1 MIETRKFYASMNC
14 SVTQAMDD
22 IHGRGWLIA
31 GNRQIYPMHIRIKAK
46 MQKSALRS
54 IGSVS
59 DSHGLKDD
67 SGKPMSRNALL
78 LQGPIGPFFSRFA
91 QDLTKRGFNVTKINF
106 NGGDKFFY
114 KNSGALDY
122 TGSLDDWEAWLERVL
137 VNCQIGR
144 IYLFG
149 DCRSYHRIA
158 REVAKRLKLRVFV
171 FEEGYIRPN
180 FITLE
185 EEGVN
190 GHSSMMSR
198 PFRKP
203 KATEELPAEKQQ
215 PGHVF
220 HLTAVY
226 SMLYYLASASQ
237 RDKFSNYRHHR
248 PFDCVSE
255 GARWLRSGIRK
266 WKFARKEKP
275 VLKEIISQY
284 DGNFFLCPL
293 QVHCDMQVIVH
304 SEFNSIEH
312 FIGDV
317 LASFREH
324 ASSNKAI
331 VFKHH
336 PLDRGYTDYSSLFDN
351 LVAELGLQGRV
362 FYVHDVCLPTLL
374 KHAQGTVLINST
386 VGISSLFHGAPVKT
400 LGKAIYDIPGLTAQ
414 ESLDDFWS
422 CKRFVNKDFFKSF
435 RSFLINRNQL
445 NGNLYRRVSD
455 EGATGI
461 VWPNNLAEIHSWQDG
476 AAERGTATSLKV
488 VGGTSVSGFTAD
500 KDGSAEAA

>member
-1 MIETRKFYASMNC
+1 
-14 SVTQAMDD
+14 
-22 IHGRGWLIA
+22 
-31 GNRQIYPMHIRIKAK
+31 
-46 MQKSALRS
+46 
-54 IGSVS
+54 
-59 DSHGLKDD
+59 
-67 SGKPMSRNALL
+67 MSRNALL

-91 QDLTKRGFNVTKINF
+91 RELTQRGFNVTKVHF
-106 NGGDKFFY
+106 NGGDRFFY
-114 KNSGALDY
+114 REPGSIDY
-122 TGSLDDWEAWLERVL
+122 TGTLDDWEAWLDRIL
-137 VNCQIGR
+137 QNCEIGR

-149 DCRSYHRIA
+149 DCRAYHRIA
-158 REVAKRLKLRVFV
+158 REVARRHKVRVFV

-190 GHSSMMSR
+190 GHSSMMVR
-198 PFRKP
+198 PFAP
-203 KATEELPAEKQQ
+203 QEVTEQNLPEERQQ

-220 HLTAVY
+220 HLTAIY
-226 SMLYYLASASQ
+226 SMLYYMASAAK
-237 RDKFSNYRHHR
+237 RERFPHYRHHR
-248 PFDCVSE
+248 PFDCLSE
-255 GARWLRSGIRK
+255 GGRWIRSGIRK
-266 WKFARKEKP
+266 WKYARQEKP
-275 VLKEIISQY
+275 LMKEILSQY
-284 DGNFFLCPL
+284 DGNYFLCPL

-336 PLDRGYTDYSSLFDN
+336 PMDRGYTDYTTLFAN

-362 FYVHDVCLPTLL
+362 FYVHDLCLPTLL

-400 LGKAIYDIPGLTAQ
+400 LGKAIYDVPGLTCQ
-414 ESLDDFWS
+414 ESLDRFWS
-422 CKRFVNKDFFKSF
+422 CERVVNSELFKSF

-445 NGNLYRRVSD
+445 NGSLYRRISD
-455 EGATGI
+455 QGATGI
-461 VWPNNLAEIHSWQDG
+461 VWSEGLADMHSWQQVET
-476 AAERGTATSLKV
+476 ERGVVPSLKV
-488 VGGTSVSGFTAD
+488 IGGTSVSGYD
-500 KDGSAEAA
+500 KKDGDNAEAA

>member
-1 MIETRKFYASMNC
+1 
-14 SVTQAMDD
+14 
-22 IHGRGWLIA
+22 
-31 GNRQIYPMHIRIKAK
+31 

-54 IGSVS
+54 IESVS
-59 DSHGLKDD
+59 GSQGPQEASAPDLSK
-67 SGKPMSRNALL
+67 NALL

-91 QDLTKRGFNVTKINF
+91 EDLTTRGFNVTKINF
-106 NGGDKFFY
+106 NGGDSFFY
-114 KNSGALDY
+114 RQSGALDY
-122 TGSLDDWEAWLERVL
+122 TGTLDDWEVWLERVL
-137 VNCQIGR
+137 INCQIGR

-158 REVAKRLKLRVFV
+158 RELAKRLQIRVFV

-198 PFRKP
+198 PFTGSSV
-203 KATEELPAEKQQ
+203 ADELPTEMQQ
-215 PGHVF
+215 PKHVF

-226 SMLYYLASASQ
+226 SMMYYMASAVQ
-237 RDKFSNYRHHR
+237 RERFMNYRHHR
-248 PFDCVSE
+248 PFECLSE
-255 GARWLRSGIRK
+255 GARWIRSGLRK
-266 WKFARKEKP
+266 WKYGRREKS
-275 VLKEIISQY
+275 VLKDVLSQY

-336 PLDRGYTDYSSLFDN
+336 PLDRGYTDYTTLFAN

-386 VGISSLFHGAPVKT
+386 VGLSSLFHGAPVKT
-400 LGKAIYDIPGLTAQ
+400 LGKAIYDVPGLTAQ
-414 ESLDDFWS
+414 ESLDEFWS
-422 CKRFVNKDFFKSF
+422 CKRVVDSDLFKSF

-445 NGNLYRRVSD
+445 NGNLYRRISG
-455 EGATGI
+455 EGETGI
-461 VWPNNLAEIHSWQDG
+461 VWPGNLLETHSWTEQD
-476 AAERGTATSLKV
+476 ETTLVEKTAMPPLKV
-488 VGGTSVSGFTAD
+488 VGGTAVSAFKQGE
-500 KDGSAEAA
+500 DGSAEAA